1 MRRVKGDT
9 AAGVPGTALGITH
22 LCGHGTEGDDTL
34 REIMGTIRDDN
45 GAPLSLDA
53 TEITHAVVRAGSMW
67 REIRVVTETG
77 STNADL
83 LAVAREGAREGV
95 VLVAEAQTAGRGR
108 MGRRW
113 TSPPRAGL
121 TFSVLL
127 RPYGIP
133 AALLGWVPLLT
144 GTAVAAAIKAVAA
157 VDTSLKWP
165 NDVLAGE
172 AKLGGILAERS
183 GSAVVVGIGV
193 NVYQR
198 RAELPGDGAT
208 SLLLETAAAG
218 PAEAGG
224 ITRPDLRARVLV
236 GVLAA
241 LSERYLAWRDQFSP
255 GDAEASGLR
264 QEYLGWCTTLG
275 REVTVTLPGGK
286 AVAGAAVGVDWAG
299 RLEVST
305 ISGTVPVSAGDVVH
319 LR

>member
-1 MRRVKGDT
+1 MGGQLTVPITLGARDHASRRF
-9 AAGVPGTALGITH
+9 
-22 LCGHGTEGDDTL
+22 GTEGGNTL
-34 REIMGTIRDDN
+34 REVMGTTRDDN
-45 GAPLSLDA
+45 GAPLSLDV
-53 TEITHAVVRAGSMW
+53 TEITRAVVRAGSVW
-67 REIRVVTETG
+67 REIRVVAETG

-127 RPYGIP
+127 RPYGVP

-144 GTAVAAAIKAVAA
+144 GTAVAAAVKAAAA

-165 NDVLAGE
+165 NDVLAAG

-183 GSAVVVGIGV
+183 GSAIVAGIGV

-198 RAELPGDGAT
+198 RPELPEDRAT
-208 SLLLETAAAG
+208 SLLLETAATRAAA
-218 PAEAGG
+218 AEADGG
-224 ITRPDLRARVLV
+224 TTRPDLRTRVLV
-236 GVLAA
+236 AVLAA
-241 LSERYLAWRDQFSP
+241 LSDRYLAWRDQFSP

-264 QEYLGWCTTLG
+264 QEYLGWCATLG
-275 REVTVTLPGGK
+275 REVTVALPGGK
-286 AVAGAAVGVDWAG
+286 AVAGTAEGVDWAG
-299 RLEVST
+299 RLEVRT
-305 ISGTVPVSAGDVVH
+305 ASGAVAVSAGDVVH

>member
-1 MRRVKGDT
+1 
-9 AAGVPGTALGITH
+9 
-22 LCGHGTEGDDTL
+22 
-34 REIMGTIRDDN
+34 
-45 GAPLSLDA
+45 
-53 TEITHAVVRAGSMW
+53 MW

-198 RAELPGDGAT
+198 RAELPGDGTT
-208 SLLLETAAAG
+208 SVLLETAATTAAAG
-218 PAEAGG
+218 AAGG
-224 ITRPDLRARVLV
+224 ATRPDLRTRVLV
-236 GVLAA
+236 AVLAA
-241 LSERYLAWRDQFSP
+241 LSDRYLTWRDQFSP

>member
-1 MRRVKGDT
+1 
-9 AAGVPGTALGITH
+9 
-22 LCGHGTEGDDTL
+22 
-34 REIMGTIRDDN
+34 
-45 GAPLSLDA
+45 
-53 TEITHAVVRAGSMW
+53 MW
-67 REIRVVTETG
+67 REVRVVTETG

-165 NDVLAGE
+165 NDVLAGG

-183 GSAVVVGIGV
+183 GSAVVVGIGI

-208 SLLLETAAAG
+208 SLLLETAAPGA
-218 PAEAGG
+218 AEAGG
-224 ITRPDLRARVLV
+224 NTRPDLRARVLV

-264 QEYLGWCTTLG
+264 HEYLGWCTTLG

-286 AVAGAAVGVDWAG
+286 SVAGTAVGVDWAG
-299 RLEVST
+299 RLEVGSAA
-305 ISGTVPVSAGDVVH
+305 GTVPVTAGDVVH

>member
-1 MRRVKGDT
+1 MRT
-9 AAGVPGTALGITH
+9 T
-22 LCGHGTEGDDTL
+22 
-34 REIMGTIRDDN
+34 RDYG
-45 GAPLSLDA
+45 GAPLSLDV
-53 TEITHAVVRAGSMW
+53 TEITRAVVRAGSVW
-67 REIRVVTETG
+67 RDIRVVTETG

-127 RPYGIP
+127 RPYGVP

-144 GTAVAAAIKAVAA
+144 GTAVAAAVKAAAA

-165 NDVLAGE
+165 NDVLAAG

-183 GSAVVVGIGV
+183 GSAIVAGIGV

-198 RAELPGDGAT
+198 RPELPEDRAT
-208 SLLLETAAAG
+208 SLLLESAATRAAA
-218 PAEAGG
+218 AEAYGG
-224 ITRPDLRARVLV
+224 ATRPDLRTRVLV
-236 GVLAA
+236 AVLAA
-241 LSERYLAWRDQFSP
+241 LSDRYLAWRDQFSP

-264 QEYLGWCTTLG
+264 QEYLGWCATLG
-275 REVTVTLPGGK
+275 REVTVALPGGK
-286 AVAGAAVGVDWAG
+286 AVAGTAEGVDWAG
-299 RLEVST
+299 RLEVRT
-305 ISGTVPVSAGDVVH
+305 ASGAVAVSAGDVVH

>member
-1 MRRVKGDT
+1 MIGAT
-9 AAGVPGTALGITH
+9 
-22 LCGHGTEGDDTL
+22 
-34 REIMGTIRDDN
+34 RDDN

-53 TEITHAVVRAGSMW
+53 TEITHAVVRAGSVW
-67 REIRVVTETG
+67 REVRVVTETG

-83 LAVAREGAREGV
+83 LAVAREGGREGV

-165 NDVLAGE
+165 NDVLAGG

-218 PAEAGG
+218 AAEPEG
-224 ITRPDLRARVLV
+224 IARPDLRARVLV
-236 GVLAA
+236 GILAA
-241 LSERYLAWRDQFSP
+241 LSERYLVWRDQFSP

-264 QEYLGWCTTLG
+264 REYLGWCTTLG

-286 AVAGAAVGVDWAG
+286 AVAGTAVGVDWAG
-299 RLEVST
+299 RLEVGT
-305 ISGTVPVSAGDVVH
+305 ATGTVPVSAGDVVH

>member
-1 MRRVKGDT
+1 M
-9 AAGVPGTALGITH
+9 
-22 LCGHGTEGDDTL
+22 
-34 REIMGTIRDDN
+34 
-45 GAPLSLDA
+45 
-53 TEITHAVVRAGSMW
+53 TEITHAVVGSGSLW
-67 REIRVVTETG
+67 REVRVVAETG

-95 VLVAEAQTAGRGR
+95 VLAAEAQTAGRGR

-127 RPYGIP
+127 RPYGVP

-144 GTAVAAAIKAVAA
+144 GTAVAAALPAVTA
-157 VDTSLKWP
+157 VQPRLKWP
-165 NDVLAGE
+165 NDVLADG

-183 GSAVVVGIGV
+183 GSAIVVGIGL
-193 NVYQR
+193 NVTQHP
-198 RAELPGDGAT
+198 AELPEGAT
-208 SLLLETAAAG
+208 SLRLEAAAAKQG
-218 PAEAGG
+218 TPPDPAPEHDEVIA
-224 ITRPDLRARVLV
+224 PDLRTRVLV
-236 GVLAA
+236 AVLTA

-264 QEYLGWCTTLG
+264 QEYLALCATLG

-286 AVAGAAVGVDWAG
+286 AISGTADGIDWAG
-299 RLEVST
+299 RLEV
-305 ISGTVPVSAGDVVH
+305 GTARGAVPVSAGDVVH

>member
-1 MRRVKGDT
+1 MI
-9 AAGVPGTALGITH
+9 GTT
-22 LCGHGTEGDDTL
+22 
-34 REIMGTIRDDN
+34 RDDN

-53 TEITHAVVRAGSMW
+53 TEITHAAVRAGSVW
-67 REIRVVTETG
+67 REIRVVAETG

-165 NDVLAGE
+165 NDVLAGG

-218 PAEAGG
+218 PAEASG

-255 GDAEASGLR
+255 GDAEAPGLR

-286 AVAGAAVGVDWAG
+286 AVAGTAVGVDWAG

-319 LR
+319 VR